1 MQFTE
6 DIYTWPIITQVGY
19 SMLAV
24 TYAAVLAG
32 FIPLLFAA
40 ASSENCTAVF
50 PAVTLEGEAGVCA
63 DTADVL
69 GEIQQ
74 NVSAML
80 GEVVNCMKRSVV
92 EMARNSVHCF
102 RADGYT

>member
-1 MQFTE
+1 
-6 DIYTWPIITQVGY
+6 
-19 SMLAV
+19 MLAV
-24 TYAAVLAG
+24 TCSAVLAG

-40 ASSENCTAVF
+40 ASSENCIAVF
-50 PAVTLEGEAGVCA
+50 PIVTLEGEAGVCEA
-63 DTADVL
+63 TVDFL

-80 GEVVNCMKRSVV
+80 GEVVNCMKRSAV
-92 EMARNSVHCF
+92 EMARNSVYCF